1 MCISIVKRLSIFD
14 CRFLIVML
22 FLCIFDL
29 TYAQTDKEQ
38 VIFKAMSD
46 ELRRNTDSL
55 QLQERETPF
64 FIQYAVQRGR
74 IFQVQATLGALTGV
88 NDFQLG
94 NMSVQTLV
102 GTYQM
107 SNINHTTADYRT
119 GSAADSSPID
129 DNYREIRRRLW
140 LLTDQA
146 YKRAIEAYSNKMAAI
161 KRQNLP
167 AEVLELPD
175 FTHLQPTTSL
185 QSAPVM
191 NFEQEYWKK
200 MALDCSAVL
209 KKYPV
214 IYGSNVGIEVYSGN
228 VYSLNSEGT
237 QLRHPV
243 RLIAVVVNAYTKSA
257 DGEELSDKL
266 SWYGHSKDEL
276 PSAKEIT
283 DAVNAMASNLLAL
296 SAAPLM
302 EESYT
307 GPVMLEG
314 EVLASA
320 MTAGLLSQQTGLI
333 AYRTPINSGGIQKSM
348 EDRLNLKILSADI
361 SIKSVPQMENYNGQ
375 RLIGSYRMDAEGIAP
390 SELLLVENGM
400 LRTLLCDR
408 VPKKKIKTP
417 TGNRTYTYQPMSIS
431 SSVTPGV
438 LLIETSQGQSPA
450 ELKEKL
456 INAAKEEGLN
466 YAYIMRCQPNG
477 RNAVLYKVQTTDGSE
492 SPVRAGALSATGLNR
507 LKRAL
512 GTSNQVEVAN
522 MMVGN
527 APLSVIYP
535 QAMVIEEVEI
545 EKKNLQNTSK
555 LPAVSNPLNDKP

>member
-1 MCISIVKRLSIFD
+1 MLVDARWLMAMC
-14 CRFLIVML
+14 
-22 FLCIFDL
+22 LCVVCACIL
-29 TYAQTDKEQ
+29 PMASAQSLRND
-38 VIFKAMSD
+38 VILKAMGD
-46 ELRRNTDSL
+46 ELQRNTDSL
-55 QLQERETPF
+55 QLTGRETPF

-102 GTYQM
+102 GNYQM
-107 SNINHTTADYRT
+107 SNINHTSPDYRA
-119 GSAADSSPID
+119 GSAVDSSPID

-146 YKRAIEAYSNKMAAI
+146 YKRAIETYSNKMAAI

-167 AEVLELPD
+167 ADVLELPD
-175 FTHLQPTTSL
+175 FTNLPATSCL

-200 MALDCSAVL
+200 TALECSAVL
-209 KKYPV
+209 KKYPD
-214 IYGSNVGIEVYSGN
+214 IYDSNVGIEVYSGDI
-228 VYSLNSEGT
+228 YSFNSEGT
-237 QLRHPV
+237 QLTHPV
-243 RLIAVVVNAYTKSA
+243 RLIAVVVNAYTKSS

-266 SWYGHSKDEL
+266 SWYGRTKDEL
-276 PSAKEIT
+276 PSAKQIT
-283 DAVNAMASNLLAL
+283 EAVNTMAANLLSV

-333 AYRTPINSGGIQKSM
+333 AYRTPITSGGIQKSM
-348 EDRLNLKILSADI
+348 EDRLHLKILSADV
-361 SIKSVPQMENYNGQ
+361 SIKSVPQMESYQG
-375 RLIGSYRMDAEGIAP
+375 RPLIGSYRMDAEGVAP

-400 LRTLLCDR
+400 LRTLMCDR

-417 TGNRTYTYQPMSIS
+417 TGNRVYTYQPLGIS
-431 SSVTPGV
+431 SLTSPGV
-438 LLIETSQGQSPA
+438 LLIQTSQGLPPA

-456 INAAKEEGLN
+456 IHSAKEEGLS
-466 YAYIMRCQPNG
+466 YAYIIRCQPNG
-477 RNAVLYKVQTTDGSE
+477 RNAVLYKVQTADGSE
-492 SPVRAGALSATGLNR
+492 SPVRAGALAGIGLNR

-512 GTSNQVEVAN
+512 GASNQVEVAN

-527 APLSVIYP
+527 VPLSVVYP
-535 QAMVIEEVEI
+535 QAMVVEEVEI
-545 EKKNLQNTSK
+545 EKRNLQNTTK
-555 LPAVSNPLNDKP
+555 LPTVSNPLIAKP